1 MLMEST
7 AGTGKV
13 SDADADVVNDGDN
26 DVHGKPCSWCA
37 LGQSMSNDTHKVL
50 MLVYF

>member
-13 SDADADVVNDGDN
+13 SDADVVNDDDN
-26 DVHGKPCSWCA
+26 DVHGKPRSWHA
-37 LGQSMSNDTHKVL
+37 LGQSPPNDTHKVL